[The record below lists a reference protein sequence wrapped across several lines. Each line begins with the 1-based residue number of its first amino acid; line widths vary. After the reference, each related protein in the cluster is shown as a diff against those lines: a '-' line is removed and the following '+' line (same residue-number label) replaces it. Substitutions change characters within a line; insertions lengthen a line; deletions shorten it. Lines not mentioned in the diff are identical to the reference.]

1 MKHTMRRQPE
11 NNSQIIIIGGGASG
25 LAAAC
30 LCAERGLRVT
40 LLEKEARVG
49 RKLLATGNGRCNLI
63 NLGEPAYF
71 GDTAFAG
78 AVLSRCGVPQVRDF
92 WQGLGLLI
100 REEADGRA
108 YPAAG
113 QAAAVLDCLRLR
125 LEASPCCGIHT
136 GETVTGIKREAEG
149 LTVVTGTGKKYQAPF
164 VLAAAGGPAAPRLG
178 GSDSLMKPLA
188 ALGHRVIPFRP
199 ALCPLVTDTRAI
211 RGLSGLRLPARL
223 GLKAEGRIVA
233 ASSGEALFTDY
244 GVSGVCA
251 MQLARDAEAALARG
265 QRAALVIDFSP
276 GMGLTPPLM
285 GRVSPAE
292 FEKQAGQAR
301 EKLSGLLAARRARFG
316 RDWLYL
322 GLLPRLLADKVQGLS
337 LEEAARYLTGLS
349 LEVTG
354 VKGFDQAQAA
364 SGGLDCRDFDPA
376 TLASRLVPGL
386 YAAGEML
393 NVDGDCGG
401 YNLLFAWATA
411 ILAARDIIARAPA
424 AGS

>member
-1 MKHTMRRQPE
+1 M
-11 NNSQIIIIGGGASG
+11 
-25 LAAAC
+25 
-30 LCAERGLRVT
+30 
-40 LLEKEARVG
+40 
-49 RKLLATGNGRCNLI
+49 
-63 NLGEPAYF
+63 
-71 GDTAFAG
+71 
-78 AVLSRCGVPQVRDF
+78 RDF

-125 LEASPCCGIHT
+125 LEASPRCGIHT

-285 GRVSPAE
+285 GRVSPAGL
-292 FEKQAGQAR
+292 KTGRAGPG
-301 EKLSGLLAARRARFG
+301 KLGSLLAARRARFG

-322 GLLPRLLADKVQGLS
+322 GLLPRLLDKVQGLS
-337 LEEAARYLTGLS
+337 LEEARG
-349 LEVTG
+349 
-354 VKGFDQAQAA
+354 
-364 SGGLDCRDFDPA
+364 
-376 TLASRLVPGL
+376 
-386 YAAGEML
+386 
-393 NVDGDCGG
+393 
-401 YNLLFAWATA
+401 
-411 ILAARDIIARAPA
+411 I
-424 AGS
+424 